1 MLFTANVKAKKRM
14 RNEYDFLADFSH
26 RISGLSAEVKNKLF
40 AIWMS
45 KERLEGSK
53 TLEIMFALDDEWER
67 VYQEYRIKE
76 GFSAATLRANERLL
90 AIVYG
95 G

>member
-1 MLFTANVKAKKRM
+1 MK
-14 RNEYDFLADFSH
+14 NEYDFLADVSH
-26 RISGLSAEVKNKLF
+26 RISGLSVEKKNQLF

-53 TLEIMFALDDEWER
+53 TLDIMFALDDEWER

-76 GFSAATLRANERLL
+76 GFSAARLRANERLL

>member
-1 MLFTANVKAKKRM
+1 MER
-14 RNEYDFLADFSH
+14 LADKTVEELKPIREDYVKK
-26 RISGLSAEVKNKLF
+26 RISGLSAESKNKLF

-45 KERLEGSK
+45 KERLEESK
-53 TLEIMFALDDEWER
+53 TIDIMFALDEEWER

-90 AIVYG
+90 TIVYG

>member
-1 MLFTANVKAKKRM
+1 MK
-14 RNEYDFLADFSH
+14 NEYDFLADVSH
-26 RISGLSAEVKNKLF
+26 RISGLSAEAKNKLF
-40 AIWMS
+40 SIWMS

-53 TLEIMFALDDEWER
+53 TLKTMLALDDEWER

-76 GFSAATLRANERLL
+76 GFSAAALRANQRLL